1 MDGRIGARDLHPAPP
16 STTRTPPRP
25 AHLSPHDHPALN
37 PPTDS
42 GSASGISRAST
53 RRANA
58 RYGRSS
64 RRGARSR
71 SRPPSTSTHAPG
83 TSCASVSEAPSPRSK
98 FASTSR
104 TTRRPTRGGSSSQT
118 PPHQSRRRTDG
129 SRSRSPW
136 TRASSPPAKPRN
148 RRLHAGYSPLMTH
161 LGTFISIPV
170 RAIRLTSCF
179 IHRNRVAWVDVTGS
193 GAELQ
198 LRDVTLESYERAVVI
213 DVASSD
219 GGDVTA
225 PPAPAA
231 PPRTTAGSSQ
241 TTLPP
246 AAVSSLD
253 LPPPPPPPPPS
264 PTATPVI
271 VDTSTDVASV
281 WLLVGA
287 PLAAGLLLAL
297 CAIVLVRRFGLG
309 RGDPRE
315 RR

>member
-1 MDGRIGARDLHPAPP
+1 M
-16 STTRTPPRP
+16 
-25 AHLSPHDHPALN
+25 
-37 PPTDS
+37 
-42 GSASGISRAST
+42 
-53 RRANA
+53 
-58 RYGRSS
+58 
-64 RRGARSR
+64 
-71 SRPPSTSTHAPG
+71 
-83 TSCASVSEAPSPRSK
+83 
-98 FASTSR
+98 
-104 TTRRPTRGGSSSQT
+104 
-118 PPHQSRRRTDG
+118 
-129 SRSRSPW
+129 
-136 TRASSPPAKPRN
+136 
-148 RRLHAGYSPLMTH
+148 
-161 LGTFISIPV
+161 
-170 RAIRLTSCF
+170 
-179 IHRNRVAWVDVTGS
+179 DVTGS

-213 DVASSD
+213 DVTSSD

-253 LPPPPPPPPPS
+253 LPPPPPPLPPS

>member
-1 MDGRIGARDLHPAPP
+1 
-16 STTRTPPRP
+16 
-25 AHLSPHDHPALN
+25 
-37 PPTDS
+37 
-42 GSASGISRAST
+42 
-53 RRANA
+53 
-58 RYGRSS
+58 
-64 RRGARSR
+64 
-71 SRPPSTSTHAPG
+71 
-83 TSCASVSEAPSPRSK
+83 
-98 FASTSR
+98 
-104 TTRRPTRGGSSSQT
+104 
-118 PPHQSRRRTDG
+118 
-129 SRSRSPW
+129 
-136 TRASSPPAKPRN
+136 
-148 RRLHAGYSPLMTH
+148 MTH

-170 RAIRLTSCF
+170 RAIGQTSCS

-198 LRDVTLESYERAVVI
+198 LRDVTLESYERAVVL
-213 DVASSD
+213 DVTSSD
-219 GGDVTA
+219 GGEVTA

-241 TTLPP
+241 TEASLPP
-246 AAVSSLD
+246 ATISSLD
-253 LPPPPPPPPPS
+253 LPPPTPPLPPS

-287 PLAAGLLLAL
+287 PIAAGLLLAL

>member
-1 MDGRIGARDLHPAPP
+1 M
-16 STTRTPPRP
+16 
-25 AHLSPHDHPALN
+25 
-37 PPTDS
+37 
-42 GSASGISRAST
+42 
-53 RRANA
+53 
-58 RYGRSS
+58 
-64 RRGARSR
+64 
-71 SRPPSTSTHAPG
+71 
-83 TSCASVSEAPSPRSK
+83 
-98 FASTSR
+98 
-104 TTRRPTRGGSSSQT
+104 
-118 PPHQSRRRTDG
+118 
-129 SRSRSPW
+129 
-136 TRASSPPAKPRN
+136 
-148 RRLHAGYSPLMTH
+148 
-161 LGTFISIPV
+161 
-170 RAIRLTSCF
+170 
-179 IHRNRVAWVDVTGS
+179 DVTGS

-213 DVASSD
+213 DVTG
-219 GGDVTA
+219 GGDGEVTA

-231 PPRTTAGSSQ
+231 PPRTTAGASQ

-253 LPPPPPPPPPS
+253 LLPPPPPPPPS

-315 RR
+315 RRSVYFHSCMGNCNDVMFCLQGRERFPQALASIHVVEAPRYHVHARRGARRRDRYRPGGIEAKFVPSASSTDCRTEFARALVRRVHHLRSLRRIRRSHPDATGGGSSPRCHRI